1 MKKFLFLL
9 IPVFMLSLA
18 ICSFSG
24 CGEAKTVVPDS
35 VEDGPKPPAPET
47 QTLEIQKMK

>member
-24 CGEAKTVVPDS
+24 CGEAKTVVPTPS
-35 VEDGPKPPAPET
+35 RTAGKPPAPET